1 VIPIHNL
8 SVLSVLTSARQTLR
22 TRSCGI
28 FLFRLAILNF
38 YYEIFGRGNNSF
50 RYYNYGSAVLVLM
63 AWIVSTLTSLLGC
76 RPISMNWNPDSTGVC
91 HAPIFEKLFPIAF
104 GMAIDTWVAFL
115 PMPIILKLRL
125 PLHKK
130 IGVLAIFAMGL
141 L

>member
-1 VIPIHNL
+1 MWYI
-8 SVLSVLTSARQTLR
+8 SAA
-22 TRSCGI
+22 
-28 FLFRLAILNF
+28 LFRLAILNF
-38 YYEIFGRGNNSF
+38 YYEMFGRGNNSF

-76 RPISMNWNPDSTGVC
+76 RPISRNWNPDSTGVC
-91 HAPIFEKLFPIAF
+91 HAPIFVKLFPIAF
-104 GMAIDTWVAFL
+104 GMVIDTWVAFL